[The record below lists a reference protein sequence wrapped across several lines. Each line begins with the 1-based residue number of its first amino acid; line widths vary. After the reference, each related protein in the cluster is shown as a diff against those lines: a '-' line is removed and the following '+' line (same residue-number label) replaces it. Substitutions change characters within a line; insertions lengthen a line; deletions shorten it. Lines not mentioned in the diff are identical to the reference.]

1 MRIDLDKLERPLE
14 VKQIQKQEAMRI
26 EETQR
31 LVIEEIEMLKVVFCL
46 MICMHRLWN
55 EAKWS

>member
-14 VKQIQKQEAMRI
+14 VKQIQKQEAMHI

-31 LVIEEIEMLKVVFCL
+31 LVIEEIEMLRVVYC
-46 MICMHRLWN
+46 I
-55 EAKWS
+55 